1 MTEWRVVIG
10 PAHLAARAAG
20 ARVEVA
26 VGVGVARV
34 VRPALAHRVAETCMC
49 VSNWQ
54 KIFAAVHLPDAV
66 QSALTPQGLVEQG
79 SSRHS
84 LNGSPT

>member
-1 MTEWRVVIG
+1 MTECRVVIG

-49 VSNWQ
+49 VMLLQATIVRHYFVKTQTSVASFGPPDLSI
-54 KIFAAVHLPDAV
+54 IF
-66 QSALTPQGLVEQG
+66 
-79 SSRHS
+79 
-84 LNGSPT
+84 